1 MKKTKREIIWEV
13 LYTIIFG
20 FLGYAIMD
28 DLQKY
33 NHNMKAC
40 DTYFN
45 DLYNRVEALESP
57 KEE

>member
-1 MKKTKREIIWEV
+1 MKKTKREIIGEV

-20 FLGYAIMD
+20 FFGYALMD
-28 DLQKY
+28 GLQRY

-40 DTYFN
+40 NEYFN
-45 DLYNRVEALESP
+45 DLYNRVDALESP